1 MPRKS
6 RKSKI
11 RQKGENERLQ
21 KTILEKE
28 RNYQQILEKVNQIE
42 EKTKSLSKEMF
53 LQRCRQDELRKTSDE
68 TIANQ
73 RIVQDQ
79 ISQSRHQ
86 KTVML
91 EENRKVSNELSSL
104 RNTNYELE
112 MKRKNLK
119 SSVSRAQTLHEKN
132 QKNFVE
138 SKTEWMRE
146 IEEKKKVHDEEQLKL
161 KKINEQHARE
171 KDEIK
176 QNLKIFRENYSYE
189 LEFPMSST
197 LTGHLEI
204 HPDSFNIQF
213 IGSRGVGKSSL
224 INYLRKKLNVEI
236 LKKASTGC
244 IETTTETEFYDVS
257 AGFAKELNSSNIR
270 SVFFCDQPGIGGN
283 TITRSGYLKRFSPG
297 HFDLTFVLGQNGL
310 NEDEIFLLKHL
321 KMYGRPLMFIRNKI
335 DADLY
340 KGSSYDKPVTFD
352 TLKSQTENFVE
363 KHFGGLVCLYL
374 GREPRRTY
382 YRDFDRLIGLIKI
395 ALEHFDTLK
404 SADPNTDLT
413 SLLVKIYEKK
423 IENLPV
429 KKSFWKDDYWQED
442 FLRQ

>member
-1 MPRKS
+1 MNRELNRRLNEKL
-6 RKSKI
+6 RL
-11 RQKGENERLQ
+11 QEEENERLQ
-21 KTILEKE
+21 KTILEKK
-28 RNYQQILEKVNQIE
+28 RNIE
-42 EKTKSLSKEMF
+42 SFSEELF
-53 LQRCRQDELRKTSDE
+53 LQRCRQDELKRTSDE
-68 TIANQ
+68 IIANQ
-73 RIVQDQ
+73 RSVQDQ
-79 ISQSRHQ
+79 ISKIRYQ
-86 KTVML
+86 KTVIL
-91 EENRKVSNELSSL
+91 EQNRKVSKELSSL
-104 RNTNYELE
+104 RNANDELE

-119 SSVSRAQTLHEKN
+119 SSVSRVQALHEEN
-132 QKNFVE
+132 QKNFVK
-138 SKTEWMRE
+138 SKTELMSK
-146 IEEKKKVHDEEQLKL
+146 IEEKKRVYDKEQLKL
-161 KKINEQHARE
+161 KKINEQHERE
-171 KDEIK
+171 KNEIY
-176 QNLKIFRENYSYE
+176 QSLKILRENYSYE
-189 LEFPMSST
+189 LEFPMSTT
-197 LTGHLEI
+197 LTSHLEI
-204 HPDSFNIQF
+204 HPNSYNIQF
-213 IGSRGVGKSSL
+213 IGSRGVGKSTL
-224 INYLRKKLNVEI
+224 INYLRKKLNVDI

-257 AGFAKELNSSNIR
+257 TGFAKEINSSTVR